1 MDRKSLHFSNFSWV
15 INVVTWSGLTG
26 MVVTNPTNGGDAQA
40 QVNGVSYNNIFN
52 WLNAQNA
59 TN

>member
-1 MDRKSLHFSNFSWV
+1 MDRISLHFSNFSWV

-26 MVVTNPTNGGDAQA
+26 MVATNPTNGGDA

>member
-1 MDRKSLHFSNFSWV
+1 MDRKSLHCSNFSWV
-15 INVVTWSGLTG
+15 INVVTWSALTG
-26 MVVTNPTNGGDAQA
+26 MVATNPTNGGDAQA

>member
-1 MDRKSLHFSNFSWV
+1 
-15 INVVTWSGLTG
+15 

-40 QVNGVSYNNIFN
+40 QVNGVSYNNIFD
-52 WLNAQNA
+52 WLNAQYA